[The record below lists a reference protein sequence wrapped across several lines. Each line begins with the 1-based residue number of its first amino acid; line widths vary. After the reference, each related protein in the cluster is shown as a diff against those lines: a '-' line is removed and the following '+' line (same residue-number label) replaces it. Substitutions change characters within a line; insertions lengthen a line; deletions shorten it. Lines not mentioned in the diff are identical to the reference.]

1 MPELPEVEVS
11 RLGISPHLIGHQITQ
26 IIIRQPQLRWPV
38 PIEIQQAVGLTIN
51 NIRRRAKYLLL
62 DTDNGSIILHLG
74 MSGKLRVIDAKTPLQ
89 KHDHIDIVL
98 DSGACLRFNDPRR
111 FGACLWQP
119 QTSNEQDNALL
130 KHLGPEPLSDDF
142 DQQRLFNLSRGKSV
156 AVKNFIM
163 DNKVVVGVGN
173 IYANEAL
180 FFTGI
185 DPRKAAGKVSKKKY
199 QQLTEQI
206 KIVLAKAIQ
215 QGGTTLKDFAQADGK
230 PGYFAQ
236 QLQVYGR
243 NGQKCYQCS
252 ALIES
257 ITIGQRN
264 SFYCPA
270 CQR

>member
-11 RLGISPHLIGHQITQ
+11 RLGISPHMIGHTISQ
-26 IIIRQPQLRWPV
+26 IIVRQPTLRWPV
-38 PIEIQQAVGLTIN
+38 PQEIQQACGLTIN
-51 NIRRRAKYLLL
+51 TIRRRAKYLLI
-62 DTDNGSIILHLG
+62 DTRAGSIILHLG
-74 MSGKLRVIDAKTPLQ
+74 MSGKLRVIDATTPLQ

-98 DSGACLRFNDPRR
+98 DTGVCLRFNDPRR

-119 QTSNEQDNALL
+119 ADQPQNTLL
-130 KHLGPEPLSDDF
+130 SHLGPEPLSEDF
-142 DQQRLFNLSRGKSV
+142 DQQRLFELSRGKSV

-199 QQLTEQI
+199 HQLTEQI

-243 NGQKCYQCS
+243 KGEQCHQCDS
-252 ALIES
+252 LIES

-264 SFYCPA
+264 SFYCPN